1 MDLDHHGLVVERERP
16 EVVDVLEVLG
26 HADAA
31 EAGGDKRSLL
41 SRLLDEEVEVPE
53 APEVRSR
60 VPDSSFEALHQDD
73 PAVVGGANSCKQAQ
87 CAEGADAGDTLSSNE
102 SVRQSA
108 AEISPTSRREVLE
121 TVAPEIF
128 EPVGPINEA
137 STARQSCTSRRN
149 VLQPVVQKPVGRTS
163 SNR

>member
-41 SRLLDEEVEVPE
+41 SRLLDEEVEVP
-53 APEVRSR
+53 
-60 VPDSSFEALHQDD
+60 EALHQDD